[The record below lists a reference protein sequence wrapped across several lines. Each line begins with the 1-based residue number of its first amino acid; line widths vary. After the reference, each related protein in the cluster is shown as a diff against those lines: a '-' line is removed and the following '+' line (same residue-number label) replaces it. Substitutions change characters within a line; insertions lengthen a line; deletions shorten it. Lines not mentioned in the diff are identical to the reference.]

1 MSTTVSHGLSPGN
14 QVYVNFAAGGPADGT
29 YTVTTVP
36 DATHFK
42 FVVASS
48 VSQSLNGQTI
58 YPLVA
63 PQLVR
68 GGNVNIRWNTW
79 NVGYTDQG
87 TNPSL
92 SQTPLHSPTVFN
104 FFFPDYKFPGPLA
117 AAGLTT
123 PEFMLT
129 GDTSVMFQMNFL
141 EAALLNNTGNTNGL
155 SSFSSGDGD
164 ITLDIGPYMTAA
176 NTSNQGIPNLV
187 DSLNSLLLSGQLSAG
202 ARNYIITYVANTSNF
217 GYSNPPSYTQ
227 MRDRVRAVVHL
238 LLCSPDY
245 TIQK

>member
-1 MSTTVSHGLSPGN
+1 
-14 QVYVNFAAGGPADGT
+14 VYVDFVAGGPADGT
-29 YTVTTVP
+29 YTVATVP
-36 DATHFK
+36 DSTHFT
-42 FVVASS
+42 FTVASS
-48 VSQSLNGQTI
+48 VNQTQNGQI
-58 YPLVA
+58 LWPLAA

-68 GGNVNIRWNTW
+68 SGDLNIRWNSW
-79 NVGYTDQG
+79 YVGYTDQG
-87 TNPSL
+87 GNPSL

-117 AAGLTT
+117 AAALTT

-141 EAALLNNTGNTNGL
+141 EAGILNNTGNTNGL

-164 ITLDIGPYMTAA
+164 ITLDIGPYMTQAY
-176 NTSNQGIPNLV
+176 TSSSGVPTLV
-187 DSLNSLLLSGQLSAG
+187 DTLNSLLLAGQLSAG
-202 ARNYIITYVANTSNF
+202 ARTTIINYVANSTNF
-217 GYSNPPSYTQ
+217 PYNTPPTNTQ

-238 LLCSPDY
+238 LLCSPEF